1 LLSQGRGRGGGRR
14 GGEAPEQG
22 GGGKNPTAAG
32 GGGGGGGGGGLLDAL
47 LLEGAMRGSARP
59 VCVSEEGREGGGEG

>member
-22 GGGKNPTAAG
+22 GGGKNPTAA
-32 GGGGGGGGGGLLDAL
+32 GGGGGGLLDAL